1 MVQRKVPCPQYNNL
15 SQDLS
20 ELKHQLIDLESRAL
34 TVGPTQFLCQLY
46 IARKAFMLT
55 MNKKLNYVATL
66 QIGDA
71 QVILQKFPS
80 LGKLLS
86 QLYENTVILLSG

>member
-1 MVQRKVPCPQYNNL
+1 
-15 SQDLS
+15 
-20 ELKHQLIDLESRAL
+20 
-34 TVGPTQFLCQLY
+34 
-46 IARKAFMLT
+46 MLT
-55 MNKKLNYVATL
+55 MNKKLNYVASL